1 MSLPMF
7 YYFAITAIYILM
19 TWAIYLPYRVG
30 QLHFIVVAIMAICG
44 YAAGYA
50 SLHWGVPFLI
60 LLIGG
65 ALLGAL
71 ISFLVSFAIGD
82 APCFAVVIVGFTFI
96 YITKTVVENTPALGS
111 TLGMFG
117 LPLIKG
123 ILPIAYLC
131 VLIVG
136 FIIYRFDHS
145 RLGRAASA
153 IFVDKSLA
161 TSFGVNVKKM
171 GMGLQTFAGA
181 IGGLSGV
188 LYGFIMGS
196 LFPDFFT
203 FHIIGV
209 CMTMLFLGGYTTLW
223 GPLLAAPILWGFPL
237 LLPPEVQSYRVV
249 IYGVILI
256 LILALKPEGAITRK
270 NLKKLNNLIFR
281 RSKGVEKA

>member
-1 MSLPMF
+1 MF
-7 YYFAITAIYILM
+7 YYLAITAIYILM

-44 YAAGYA
+44 YFAGYA
-50 SLHWGVPFLI
+50 ALNWGLPFWSLI
-60 LLIGG
+60 LLGT
-65 ALLGAL
+65 LLGAL
-71 ISFLVSFAIGD
+71 IAFLVSFAIGD

-96 YITKTVVENTPALGS
+96 YITKTVIENTKALGS

-117 LPLIKG
+117 LPIVRG
-123 ILPIAYLC
+123 ILPVAYLA
-131 VLIVG
+131 VLIIG
-136 FIIYRFDHS
+136 FLIYRFDHS

-153 IFVDKSLA
+153 IFVDKELA
-161 TSFGVNVKKM
+161 ISFGVNVKRI

-209 CMTMLFLGGYTTLW
+209 TMTMMFLGGYTTLW

-237 LLPPEVQSYRVV
+237 LLPTGAQSWRVV

-256 LILALKPEGAITRK
+256 IVLVLKPEGAITKKTLRAITNIFK
-270 NLKKLNNLIFR
+270 GRKKLANP
-281 RSKGVEKA
+281 V